1 MVAGFE
7 WPQKS
12 DAMPDCALLRMPTAS
27 AFVPSKG
34 VATMV
39 SVKSPVV
46 LAVGADVCAKETAGK
61 RFAEINAA
69 APRDKVLGSF
79 QLNWHR
85 HITCRGGEI
94 ADKGIGQQAQHSNE
108 AQKKHRFQDAAHS
121 CDLSLS
127 ARLIIKICSSPPR
140 TCRIMATAERLR
152 SRRSQGRYGRWS
164 ASPVSISC
172 SSGTDTVYSKSVT
185 ERLSQP

>member
-27 AFVPSKG
+27 ALVPSKG

-39 SVKSPVV
+39 SVKSPVALV
-46 LAVGADVCAKETAGK
+46 VGADVCAIVAAGK
-61 RFAEINAA
+61 KLAEINAA

-79 QLNWHR
+79 QLNRHR
-85 HITCRGGEI
+85 HIACRGGEI

-127 ARLIIKICSSPPR
+127 ARLIRAFCLFAP
-140 TCRIMATAERLR
+140 R
-152 SRRSQGRYGRWS
+152 SREIYG
-164 ASPVSISC
+164 
-172 SSGTDTVYSKSVT
+172 
-185 ERLSQP
+185 